1 MRMFD
6 EGFILDRRTFLTA
19 FSATALSACVSV
31 GGTAGPPVPAPV
43 FRVGDRW
50 VYNARDGF
58 RVLVTWVETHEV
70 MAVAPGGIAV
80 RVTLLGETVNTV
92 RTERLL
98 SPGVVATGAVFNND
112 ETRDFA
118 PPLERF
124 RFPLTFG
131 ETWTQNMSNA
141 VSPLNGQRPTINR
154 FVRVG
159 GFEKVTTPAGTFYAV
174 LMRTIMSVDDNNP
187 FRWPF
192 QCNYETWF
200 APSVGAMVRE
210 FKMATYRERG
220 DGRDAI
226 DIRAQN
232 MTVELASYQRGA

>member
-1 MRMFD
+1 M
-6 EGFILDRRTFLTA
+6 DRRSFLA
-19 FSATALSACVSV
+19 ASGAAALSACVSV
-31 GGTAGPPVPAPV
+31 GGTAGPPVSAPV
-43 FRVGDRW
+43 LRVGDRW

-58 RVLVTWVETHEV
+58 RVPVTWVETHEV
-70 MAVAPGGIAV
+70 MAVAPGGIEV
-80 RVTLLGETVNTV
+80 RVTLLGETINTV

-112 ETRDFA
+112 ETRDFT

-124 RFPLTFG
+124 RFPLTFS
-131 ETWTQNMSNA
+131 ETWTQNLSNA

-159 GFEKVTTPAGTFYAV
+159 GFEKVTTPAGTFDAV

-210 FKMATYRERG
+210 LKMATYRERG
-220 DGRDAI
+220 DGRDAV

-232 MTVELASYQRGA
+232 TTIELASYQRGA

>member
-1 MRMFD
+1 M
-6 EGFILDRRTFLTA
+6 DRRSFLTTS
-19 FSATALSACVSV
+19 SAVALSACVSV

-50 VYNARDGF
+50 IYNARDGF
-58 RVLVTWVETHEV
+58 RVPVTWVETHEV
-70 MAVAPGGIAV
+70 MAVAPGGIEV

-98 SPGVVATGAVFNND
+98 SPGLVATGAVFNHD
-112 ETRDFA
+112 ETRDFT

-124 RFPLTFG
+124 RFPLTFS
-131 ETWTQNMSNA
+131 ETWTQNLANA

-154 FVRVG
+154 YVRVG
-159 GFEKVTTPAGTFYAV
+159 GFEKVSTSAGTFEAV

-220 DGRDAI
+220 DSRDAV

-232 MTVELASYQRGA
+232 TTVELASFQRGA